1 MHRIAFHHKYSYGSS
16 ERNVSNSTPS
26 FDVFKGFRLYLK
38 RRSAHIHLVV
48 EPSPQGSLAADYPI
62 PNLFTRE
69 LQLTVV
75 PLSLSRK
82 GGS

>member
-38 RRSAHIHLVV
+38 RRNAQIRLVV
-48 EPSPQGSLAADYPI
+48 EPSPQGKLGCGLSNSQPFYPRTAI
-62 PNLFTRE
+62 NSG
-69 LQLTVV
+69 
-75 PLSLSRK
+75 PLVAFAK
-82 GGS
+82 GW